1 MQPISITRLSRM
13 SAQQVRQYLDGEAPH
28 GPRDERPLPEFSASE
43 QFAIVSKGRTALCR
57 KVASLLWKSTVNRPQ
72 AKDFRLLEDLGL
84 LIQPAPFK
92 HEASERGLRV
102 AHNTALQIAKD
113 LGLHEI
119 VQIRR
124 TYHFVSVICTCG
136 HAAMASQI
144 ERDAAFRAER
154 KHLQHLHDIA
164 SGKWNMLIRL
174 THADASARTIG
185 IPEQSRSA
193 PVEDRMSIEM
203 ISVFEQMYSP
213 PECRWAACW
222 GTYDTGSVCGL
233 GPTPEA
239 AKADLIENYDR
250 PAPFGSDEAEIL
262 AAIAQQYR
270 GDHNIETL
278 FVILT
283 RVAFER
289 LQLLQALKELVE
301 ASGSMA
307 PAGGEARYE
316 TAVERAEAAIS
327 KVRI

>member
-1 MQPISITRLSRM
+1 
-13 SAQQVRQYLDGEAPH
+13 
-28 GPRDERPLPEFSASE
+28 
-43 QFAIVSKGRTALCR
+43 
-57 KVASLLWKSTVNRPQ
+57 
-72 AKDFRLLEDLGL
+72 
-84 LIQPAPFK
+84 
-92 HEASERGLRV
+92 
-102 AHNTALQIAKD
+102 
-113 LGLHEI
+113 
-119 VQIRR
+119 
-124 TYHFVSVICTCG
+124 
-136 HAAMASQI
+136 
-144 ERDAAFRAER
+144 
-154 KHLQHLHDIA
+154 
-164 SGKWNMLIRL
+164 MLIRL

>member
-1 MQPISITRLSRM
+1 MNW
-13 SAQQVRQYLDGEAPH
+13 
-28 GPRDERPLPEFSASE
+28 
-43 QFAIVSKGRTALCR
+43 
-57 KVASLLWKSTVNRPQ
+57 KVGDWAV
-72 AKDFRLLEDLGL
+72 FDLG
-84 LIQPAPFK
+84 
-92 HEASERGLRV
+92 
-102 AHNTALQIAKD
+102 
-113 LGLHEI
+113 I
-119 VQIRR
+119 VQIKEIRENGSAS
-124 TYHFVSVICTCG
+124 VSDG
-136 HAAMASQI
+136 LI
-144 ERDAAFRAER
+144 ET
-154 KHLQHLHDIA
+154 
-164 SGKWNMLIRL
+164 SGMLLDRLRPLTLRNKRIMLIRL

-250 PAPFGSDEAEIL
+250 PAPFGSEEAEIL

>member
-1 MQPISITRLSRM
+1 MET
-13 SAQQVRQYLDGEAPH
+13 
-28 GPRDERPLPEFSASE
+28 DELKLTPLAL
-43 QFAIVSKGRTALCR
+43 QTALM
-57 KVASLLWKSTVNRPQ
+57 
-72 AKDFRLLEDLGL
+72 
-84 LIQPAPFK
+84 
-92 HEASERGLRV
+92 
-102 AHNTALQIAKD
+102 
-113 LGLHEI
+113 
-119 VQIRR
+119 RR
-124 TYHFVSVICTCG
+124 W
-136 HAAMASQI
+136 
-144 ERDAAFRAER
+144 RAELGIR
-154 KHLQHLHDIA
+154 FFENVI
-164 SGKWNMLIRL
+164 MLIRL
-174 THADASARTIG
+174 THADASARTMG
-185 IPEQSRSA
+185 IPGQSRPA

-250 PAPFGSDEAEIL
+250 PAPFGSEEAEIL